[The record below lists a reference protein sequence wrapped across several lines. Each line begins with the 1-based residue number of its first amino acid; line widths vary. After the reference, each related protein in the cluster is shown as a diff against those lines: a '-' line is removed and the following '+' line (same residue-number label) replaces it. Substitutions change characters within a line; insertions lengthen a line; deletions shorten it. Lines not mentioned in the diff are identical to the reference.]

1 MSDFD
6 NGDVKEVV
14 DKLDSASKSRRGRN
28 KKQNKLKGLRCY
40 LAGPIDA
47 ADDDGVGWRLD
58 ATKWLKKRG
67 VRVLDP
73 CNKPISYAAYK
84 EIDDEKQ
91 KMMSLKQS
99 GRFFEL
105 SQRMREIAHVDLR
118 MTDISDFLI
127 VYVNPEITMFGTI
140 HELINSLTQKK
151 PTLVVVEGG
160 KKKAPNWLF
169 GIMDFNFIF
178 EDFEKLYEFLDLID
192 TESIQANLSRWVFFE
207 NL

>member
-1 MSDFD
+1 MVSDG
-6 NGDVKEVV
+6 NGDFIEVV
-14 DKLDSASKSRRGRN
+14 DELN
-28 KKQNKLKGLRCY
+28 KNKQKKKPNVLKGLRCY

-47 ADDDGVGWRLD
+47 AQDDGVGWRNEV
-58 ATKWLKKRG
+58 TKWLKKMK
-67 VRVLDP
+67 VSVLDP
-73 CNKPISYAAYK
+73 CNKPISYAAFK

-91 KMMSLKQS
+91 KMMSLKAS
-99 GRFFEL
+99 GRYFEL
-105 SQRMREIAHVDLR
+105 SQRMGEIAHVDLR

-127 VYVNPEITMFGTI
+127 VYVNPNITMFGTI
-140 HELINSLTQKK
+140 HELINSLNQKK

-160 KKKAPNWLF
+160 KKNAPNWLF

-178 EDFEKLYEFLDLID
+178 EDFEELHDFLKLID